1 MISSAFLIKNTK
13 NCGNKSTGII
23 LPIVL
28 FFLLSYASAQQKQI
42 ESRDAEFY
50 YNWGNAYYR
59 KGQYD
64 QAISDYNTAL
74 EINPRYTDACNN
86 RGFAYYLKKEY
97 DKSWEDVKN
106 AQKLGYQISSK
117 FLEILRKASGGQN

>member
-1 MISSAFLIKNTK
+1 MISSASLIKNTK
-13 NCGNKSTGII
+13 NCANKSTGII

-28 FFLLSYASAQQKQI
+28 YFLLSYASAQQKQI

-50 YNWGNAYYR
+50 YNRGNAYYD

-64 QAISDYNTAL
+64 QAITDFNKAL
-74 EINPRYTDACNN
+74 EINPRYADAYNN

-106 AQKLGYQISSK
+106 AQKFGLLNLLQIS
-117 FLEILRKASGGQN
+117 